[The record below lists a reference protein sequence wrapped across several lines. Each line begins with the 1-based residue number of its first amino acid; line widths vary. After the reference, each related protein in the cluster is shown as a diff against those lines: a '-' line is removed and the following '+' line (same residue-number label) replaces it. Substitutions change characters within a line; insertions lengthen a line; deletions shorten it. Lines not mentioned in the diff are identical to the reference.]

1 MKHSNARRLFYSLA
15 FAALIAGCGGGGDSS
30 SSTETSSEPADAQA
44 DVCALLTASDIEEVT
59 GAAAGDAQP
68 GDGDE
73 GLGQCSWG
81 DSVVVLTLER
91 AVLDSFDEFVADFGE
106 EFGGEDPPRDEYHPV
121 DGVPGDWAMY
131 VAEEHMVRAFRGDQV
146 LEVSS
151 PSAEE
156 AQVVDLAAR
165 AMARLP

>member
-15 FAALIAGCGGGGDSS
+15 FAALVAGCGGGGDSS
-30 SSTETSSEPADAQA
+30 GSTETSSEPADTRA
-44 DVCALLTASDIEEVT
+44 DVCALLTASDIEEAT
-59 GAAAGDAQP
+59 GTAAGDAQP
-68 GDGDE
+68 GDE

-91 AVLDSFDEFVADFGE
+91 GVLGSFDEFVADFGD

-146 LEVSS
+146 LEVSA